1 MIENIKLEVAQLID
15 INGIL
20 ALQELYLVS
29 NLSDK
34 EKEAGFVTTHSLT
47 QLAEIIAHEGLF
59 IAKTTVKSSR
69 TSLPEVGFLC
79 QWPILIT

>member
-1 MIENIKLEVAQLID
+1 MIENIKLVVAQLID

-34 EKEAGFVTTHSLT
+34 EKEAGFVTTHSLR
-47 QLAEIIAHEGLF
+47 HN
-59 IAKTTVKSSR
+59 
-69 TSLPEVGFLC
+69 
-79 QWPILIT
+79 